1 MTVTEFNEILDF
13 AIQREQE
20 AVAFYK
26 ELQQEARF
34 TAHKEMLAELEA
46 MEMGHIVVIESIRQK
61 GVKPEDITKSPNL
74 KISEYLTKEL
84 DEQEL
89 SYQSILIKA
98 MKREEN
104 SQKLYSDMA
113 SKFSDAEIAMLFRRL
128 AADEAKH
135 KLHFENLY
143 DDFIRSGN

>member
-1 MTVTEFNEILDF
+1 
-13 AIQREQE
+13 
-20 AVAFYK
+20 
-26 ELQQEARF
+26 
-34 TAHKEMLAELEA
+34 

-113 SKFSDAEIAMLFRRL
+113 VKFPDAEIAMLFRRL

>member
-1 MTVTEFNEILDF
+1 MTVTQFNEILDF
-13 AIQREQE
+13 AIQRDQE
-20 AVAFYK
+20 AVALYK
-26 ELQQEARF
+26 ALQQEARF

-74 KISEYLTKEL
+74 KISEYLTREL

-113 SKFSDAEIAMLFRRL
+113 VKFPDAEIALLFRRL

>member
-1 MTVTEFNEILDF
+1 MTITEFNEILDF
-13 AIQREQE
+13 AIAREQE
-20 AVAFYK
+20 AVAFYQ
-26 ELQQEARF
+26 ELQEQAKF
-34 TAHKEMLAELEA
+34 SAHKAMLRDLEA
-46 MEMGHIVVIESIRQK
+46 MEMGHIVVIESIRKK
-61 GVKPEDITKSPNL
+61 GLKPEEIKATANL

-84 DEQEL
+84 DSEEL

-104 SQKLYSDMA
+104 SHKLYTEMSL
-113 SKFSDAEIAMLFRRL
+113 KFPDTEIATLFRRL

-135 KLHFENLY
+135 KLHFERLY